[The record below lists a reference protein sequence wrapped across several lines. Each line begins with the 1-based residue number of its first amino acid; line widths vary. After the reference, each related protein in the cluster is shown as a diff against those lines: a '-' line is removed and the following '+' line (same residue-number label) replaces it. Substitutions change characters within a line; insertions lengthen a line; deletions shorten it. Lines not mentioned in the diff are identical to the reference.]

1 MLIFAARVLCIGSLF
16 VALGFSETQTAPPA
30 QASPSPSPLPAAAN
44 PEKSQDKIEQK
55 ALQEAGT
62 PAKPAS
68 GGGGIEIL
76 SDTMGVDF
84 GPYVRGLKEV
94 VQKHWYSVM
103 PRSAMAPEMKSGKT
117 VVKFA
122 VMHDGTLSNV
132 KIEQS
137 SGDPALDRAAYVA
150 LSYSSPLAPL
160 PPGFT
165 GNYLL
170 VRANFFYN
178 PAKTQSKPEEN
189 KGSDADTV
197 QWNAPKDSPHL

>member
-16 VALGFSETQTAPPA
+16 VAPGFSQTQTAPPA
-30 QASPSPSPLPAAAN
+30 QASPSPSPSPAAAK
-44 PEKSQDKIEQK
+44 PEKPQDKIEQK
-55 ALQEAGT
+55 TLQEAGT

-68 GGGGIEIL
+68 VGGGLEIL

-84 GPYVRGLKEV
+84 GPYLKELKET

-122 VMHDGTLSNV
+122 VMRDGTLANL

-137 SGDPALDRAAYVA
+137 SGDQALDRAAYGA
-150 LSYSSPLAPL
+150 LFNSSPLAPL

-178 PAKTQSKPEEN
+178 PAKAQSKPEE
-189 KGSDADTV
+189 KKDSDADKV
-197 QWNAPKDSPHL
+197 QGNPPKDSPHL